1 MGPEGASP
9 SGPWHPRGQTIADQ
23 PYRLK
28 AFLVAVVVLAA
39 AVVWTTTGGL
49 RWPARVAVVFLLTIL
64 PAFLA
69 AQERHATEIPAE
81 IPRLAI
87 YVSSAVMLWIM
98 AVVILLAGLTS
109 GFTPAQLGLQ
119 AIPLAGMA
127 GWTGAIAG
135 GGILLLVGTR
145 ALRLPESP
153 MLMHVLPRNGRE
165 RLAFVGVAITAGVAE
180 ELIFR
185 GFLIAALAAVTGSQ
199 WFAAALSSVLFGFLH
214 NYQRLLGALRAAV
227 LGFGLALPLLMTG
240 SLLPS
245 IIAHAAYDIVAG
257 VFLARWLLVI
267 EEAGTQA
274 SQTGTDS

>member
-1 MGPEGASP
+1 MGPEGAFP
-9 SGPWHPRGQTIADQ
+9 SGPCHPRGQTIADQ
-23 PYRLK
+23 SSRLK
-28 AFLVAVVVLAA
+28 AFLGAAVVLAA
-39 AVVWTTTGGL
+39 AVVWTATSGL

-69 AQERHATEIPAE
+69 AQERHASEIPSE
-81 IPRLAI
+81 ISRLAI

-119 AIPLAGMA
+119 AIPPAGLA

-135 GGILLLVGTR
+135 GGIMLLVGTR
-145 ALRLPESP
+145 ALQLRESP
-153 MLMHVLPRNGRE
+153 LLMHVLPRNGRE

-185 GFLIAALAAVTGSQ
+185 GFLIAALTAAAGSQ

-214 NYQRLLGALRAAV
+214 NYQRLVGALRAAV

-274 SQTGTDS
+274 SPTGTDS